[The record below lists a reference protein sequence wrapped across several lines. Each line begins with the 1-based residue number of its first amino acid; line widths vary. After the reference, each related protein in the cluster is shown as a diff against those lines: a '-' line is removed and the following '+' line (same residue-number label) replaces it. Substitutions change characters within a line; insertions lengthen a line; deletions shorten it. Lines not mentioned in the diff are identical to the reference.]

1 MKKESMEEKYIPPE
15 KLERKI
21 LTSLKSKGEIKEM
34 AKTNFAKTISLS
46 FAVILLIAASFIIGK
61 RSAIV
66 PNAESKNLYAM
77 FLYNNNVSGE
87 DEEQK
92 INEYHEWLVNLKAQ
106 GKTAKGDKL
115 EDNGMFVN
123 KTEDQIAI
131 NNVEFNN
138 SEFISGYF
146 IIEAADYDEM
156 LAIAKECPHVKYG
169 GKVQIRK
176 IFDLSAVLKN

>member
-1 MKKESMEEKYIPPE
+1 MKKESMGKKYIPPE
-15 KLERKI
+15 RLEREI
-21 LTSLKSKGEIKEM
+21 ITSLKSKGEIKEM
-34 AKTNFAKTISLS
+34 TKINFTKTVSLS
-46 FAVILLIAASFIIGK
+46 FAVILLIAVSFIIGK
-61 RSAIV
+61 RSATM
-66 PNAESKNLYAM
+66 PDDETKNLYAM
-77 FLYNNNVSGE
+77 FLYNNNISGD

-92 INEYHEWLVNLKAQ
+92 INEYHKWLMNLQAQ

-123 KTEDQIAI
+123 KTANQIAI

-176 IFDLSAVLKN
+176 IFDLKTIIKN

>member
-1 MKKESMEEKYIPPE
+1 MKRESMEEKYIPPE

-21 LTSLKSKGEIKEM
+21 LASLKSTGELKEM
-34 AKTNFAKTISLS
+34 SKINFAKTGSLS
-46 FAVILLIAASFIIGK
+46 FAVILLVAVSFIIGK
-61 RSAIV
+61 RSGTM
-66 PNAESKNLYAM
+66 PNSESKNLYAM

-92 INEYHEWLVNLKAQ
+92 INEYHEWLVNLKKQ

-115 EDNGMFVN
+115 EDNGMFVS
-123 KTEDQIAI
+123 KAADRIAI

-146 IIEAADYDEM
+146 IIEATDYDEM

-176 IFDLSAVLKN
+176 IFDLSAVIKN